1 MAKGLMD
8 KYVNQV
14 KKKTVP
20 MQHKSN
26 SWIGNALRSVG
37 YSSFDIIKELAPSS
51 IDTAITAVNT
61 GQELATKLNKIR
73 TSDKPLKTALDKSY
87 YLGLGKRM
95 FKNAMEDLRTGNF
108 YNKEREAALISKAGM
123 DDDDFGFG
131 DMDFGEDSF
140 ADFDGDEDFD
150 SFDDFS
156 DSVESDDGNSQATFV
171 RKKGKNVDITQISVN
186 NDLGVDSS
194 IVKATEFQTETNI
207 AIGETVVEHSKIQ
220 NRIIVQLLT
229 DMRTELNTSIA
240 SIGDNVSQVT
250 SILGESL
257 SKHMSLSAKYYEDS
271 IGLQTK
277 ILGHLENNMSSA
289 PPDATQ
295 SNTKK
300 FKEYN
305 NVLDLFSGSGGF
317 DIKGYKALVKKQFS
331 NYVTNNMILSQ
342 LSFMDQNREGLEM
355 TATTPLRVIS
365 ESIAKTL
372 IPTITKNAIKA
383 FDDQLKETGVAAL
396 NQLSGLKRSNNPLL
410 NFIGNVF
417 GLQNKIGISKVNK
430 SEYNKGA
437 MSWSGVDHQAVTNV
451 IPTLLRKILASV
463 SGTEEIAFDYENGV
477 FKKVSEIESDLEEE
491 KIRRETSAF
500 TEVKSDFKDKLD
512 NVAAISKTD
521 KNKITD
527 DFQKVIQKLVRDSEG
542 GRTFRK
548 GGRNGKTNEDF
559 IAEALGKS
567 SEDTSVKTIRAYFET
582 LEKTNKALL
591 TSIFG
596 SLIQEQRAVIDK
608 SNRDIQMD
616 PIRYGEIYRETGLE
630 KAFKTDSHLEKN
642 DKNNPLKVTGIKSGI
657 AAGITDKYGHNQT
670 WYLREILNLMAIGIK
685 VFPVTRTSSTPD
697 ISGNDDVSEIIS
709 KSNKIISKYEKEKKK
724 HADDIDRYRIKDNY
738 TEEKRR
744 KDLSNNKIDLN
755 ESSQED
761 ISSVM
766 TTKTKTGHANDN
778 EDNGLLTKMI
788 QVLPEDTGLSAILTR
803 IQKAS
808 NKVGGKGAEFFNFLE
823 TELFHLV
830 FGGGKDRTKGFKGL
844 YTRGLTI
851 LKTSL
856 ATFAKFFDDKIFK
869 PLNDA
874 LFGENGLISKIK
886 ETQFGKGISEFFK
899 KAIDKFG
906 TFLLGSK
913 DADGKRSGG
922 IFSETANALKGIGT
936 NIKEGIFGK
945 KGADGKPLPL
955 DQDDSIFGNLKRMTH
970 KFTDKIDTALGVDSS
985 GKQRTLTDQVLDMVD
1000 SMFNRIKN
1008 RGRQW
1013 SNNIF
1018 GTKDIDGKRING
1030 LFDSE
1035 FSKQFKSDL
1044 KGQKGY
1050 IGATAGIGLLSSF
1063 FLPGGPI
1070 GGALLGAGYGIVKK
1084 STGIQDFLFG
1094 PEVDGERQGGLIIK
1108 ETQDFFKKHK
1118 FGMGFGATAG
1128 LLSSFGLLPSFFLPG
1143 GPIGGALIGTGVSL
1157 IAKSGAFNDILY
1169 GPGGTSDDPIGGIS
1183 KKFKE
1188 AFGKDKSTKDIAL
1201 DAGIGAGLG
1210 IFGSFFLP
1218 GGPIIG
1224 ALIGSAISIGTA
1236 TEKFQ
1241 NWFFG
1246 PDDGSGNREGGV
1258 FTKFKNKLGDFFM
1271 GEVGSDGKRRGGL
1284 LDQFTTSIKIAQTRV
1299 GEFIETQ
1306 MVLPFKSAMEPFTE
1320 EAKKSVKRI
1329 KDNIKGGIDSIKQ
1342 KFTDSVISPVA
1353 DAFKTHLIN
1362 PMKGL
1367 FKRLFGGLGKIVG
1380 AIISA
1385 PFKMVGGL
1393 GNATYEKHK
1402 REGKRDYINKINKEY
1417 NPFKR
1422 SNWDVEDTSDKGFF
1436 GKLFAN
1442 FRGFG
1447 GAVGDWSKH
1456 RTDRDALYNAQ
1467 FSDAGAYYDRDND
1480 VKKPERDKKALDDAH
1495 KKWEDRRNKYRG
1507 NGSGGSSGSGSSSD
1521 NDSDDKT
1528 GVDTT
1533 PSGRAKRGKK
1543 FKSAERHTG
1552 PKKGK
1557 PEDTP
1562 DLTGVDTEPSPDKD
1576 EPEKPESPK
1585 SEKPK
1590 GGTGF
1595 NKRGGKWGFGRK
1607 KKPKGEGESDEPEKP
1622 EDSEPGEPTGV
1633 DTEPSGRRIVRG
1645 TGGGKFGKLKF
1656 DDIRRVPNEPS
1667 DEKEPTGVDTTPS
1680 NKPSPDKDTSD
1691 KEDKKKSK
1699 KTLLNL
1705 VELIQKDTDKMT
1717 DSVYGQLNGVG
1728 SNVNKIYKL
1737 LLKQFN
1743 TSDDDIDGENNKEY
1757 VGFLGR
1763 LRTKLNR
1770 PFKAI
1775 KDLIMAPFRK
1785 VGKFIGGVI
1794 DKGKE
1799 VISGVVSGVKTVGKE
1814 LVSGIK
1820 TVASGLFDVGLSVLK
1835 LPVTLVDTGLSLIKS
1850 AAPAIGEGLKTAV
1863 SIVGDGLTAASTI
1876 VVSGVQTIGNVVS
1889 ECASGLGTLLGGAM
1903 AGLGSLL
1910 SGLGIVSKELIV
1922 GAFKGMGFIAKGA
1935 FGAIKFG
1942 ANLVKSIVSA
1952 PFKLVGGALGKFGDG
1967 NSIAKH
1973 VIVDKGS
1980 IDVNFVKEVGVVKS
1994 IGAVDT
2000 TPAKLSN
2007 EALQITG
2014 PQQPQLLLTGP
2025 VLEIPPD
2032 DNEHDE
2038 EQQSSGGEERES
2050 IREILRKQKESLKS
2064 ILSEKKETIR
2074 DKLKRKDESE
2084 RKTQTERGSRE
2095 SLLKKF
2101 SRSRKDKEEGSFR
2114 DKLLALTKRGTEAAE
2129 AHRKSFFDVFDLKK
2143 GVITAGLLMLAPF
2156 IIKLFTKFD
2165 IGGLLTRIVGNLGTG
2180 YSEVGGLSGIVSNAG
2195 EVIDSTS
2202 SLVTGKRTQYA
2213 LENGHIVYD
2222 ENGNPVKEKKRVFT
2236 NSEFF
2241 SPTKTRIDTE
2251 TGEFEHVN
2259 DWTMNSDSKANFVIS
2274 RLRKNKKRLGDL
2286 YGKAKDIA
2294 TGKNTKVRNL
2304 AISAAATMDNI
2315 SDKVD
2320 SIKNSKVGTKVKS
2333 GANKVKNSKAIT
2345 KAVEYMKKAFNFLV
2359 EKFSGLG
2366 KKYGKKITES
2376 SLKLNKFKN
2385 LINVEKLSKNKTI
2398 VSKIEKFLAK
2408 WTAKASTAAFT
2419 LMMSEVG
2426 FAAFGALSGATN
2438 AGALFEVD
2446 PDAVDGKMRAIA
2458 AVFKGLLNTSL
2469 GSWVDL
2475 INSLVYELLGTNF
2488 LKIVATQVYAIISD
2502 EEDTDL
2508 LEESQKQFTEDYE
2521 AYVDEEYNAYVEKEA
2536 SEGREAMSKED
2547 FISNGLATTR
2557 EEYNSKKN
2565 KSLTSRAANLVKK
2578 VGKVPKKI
2586 VSGVK
2591 SLGSKAIDNVGGFLS
2606 KLKTHSSNL
2615 ADLAL
2620 SGDITGLAKYSAFN
2634 DEGHA
2639 DFGQNAVISVEKQVL
2654 LPIALI
2660 KGVIKGIPKL
2670 FSSGVNGILSLADNT
2685 KKFIKRLWSYTNP
2698 DNKITGWSN
2707 EFLGKNNEDDEVGLF
2722 SAVISSV
2729 LKTVLAIPVGFV
2741 RVLRSAFKWVTDL
2754 FGDDDNTSPEDI
2766 EKASED
2772 KGFFSK
2778 LKSKVGS
2785 WFSGNGGS
2793 DGGYPIYGKGGTD
2806 DYYYS
2811 QNDPKYKNK
2820 VYKQTGETM
2829 GDSGCGPTAMAMVA
2843 SRLKDNKY
2851 DPMTMAK
2858 MAEAGGYSNPLG
2870 TSPEYF
2876 GDAAT
2881 TLGIPSTYDQPSYD
2895 SMAQSLSS
2903 GNTIILQGV
2912 KSSGVNS
2919 PFTSEGHY
2927 VVINGM
2933 GNGNVEVSDPRGRE
2947 YSGQYNASDVLA
2959 DATGMWSFGG
2969 GKGRSK
2975 SVGILKNLRRGGK
2988 GDTDKWISVVKSVKA
3003 AIAAKK
3009 PGYSQ
3014 TNYITITIDGKSLKV
3029 RTDCSGFVSACLK
3042 YFGVLNDNVNLTS
3055 TLLIDKSNTS
3065 MKATG
3070 FTPMSWSGWDSLQ
3083 EGDIIAKQG
3092 HTEIFAYNKGDK
3104 HYVYNCGS
3112 DSSVNTPEATRNAYP
3127 SYNTVWRCG
3136 SAGANAVSGASI
3148 SSSDDSNSVSTS
3160 EDSSISSLSDIFTQ
3174 MGSIMKDSV
3183 MESLGFKTSSSSGN
3197 DDSSVGTSGG
3207 PINLSGDSNTSKI
3220 WNYLTKDEGLTPI
3233 AAAGAM
3239 GCWQQESSNDPT
3251 RVEGDYLKKY
3261 PGFDTVMAS
3270 SESLDDYTQ
3279 NILFPAYKSK
3289 INKDAYLGNDGHY
3302 YPGIGLAQWTGP
3314 RAYNLKK
3321 FGEQN
3326 GGDWRNL
3333 ETQLDFFSNANGEFN
3348 SSSRSGLK
3356 KKLNDAKTT
3365 DLSTS
3370 LFAKHFEGYKGDYST
3385 RKQSARQIYEAYAG
3399 GKGGT
3404 PISPVYEERD
3414 IKPAYLNGGKGNIS
3428 SSSESLQKSTD
3439 VSKII
3444 DDSLN
3449 SGSMTSAETSQ
3460 LLNTVIN
3467 YLSKIVDNT
3476 GDTSNGIRDLNNKEF
3491 TVNNNNN
3498 VSSTTNNGVY
3508 NNGASTNKS
3517 KTDKSADRSK
3527 YNMAKRVAAGILY

>member
-8 KYVNQV
+8 KYVNQA
-14 KKKTVP
+14 KKKTAP

-26 SWIGNALRSVG
+26 SWISNALRSVG

-73 TSDKPLKTALDKSY
+73 TSDKPLKVALDKSY

-108 YNKEREAALISKAGM
+108 YNKEREAALVSKAGM

-140 ADFDGDEDFD
+140 ADFDSDEDFD

-207 AIGETVVEHSKIQ
+207 AIGQTVVEHSKIQ

-295 SNTKK
+295 SNTRK
-300 FKEYN
+300 FKEYD
-305 NVLDLFSGSGGF
+305 NVLDLFDNGF

-331 NYVTNNMILSQ
+331 NYVDQDMLLSQ
-342 LSFMDQNREGLEM
+342 LAFMNSNREGLEM
-355 TATTPLRVIS
+355 SAAAPLRFLAQGV
-365 ESIAKTL
+365 AKTL
-372 IPTITKNAIKA
+372 IPTITKNAVKS
-383 FDDQLKETGVAAL
+383 FDDQLKETGIAAL
-396 NQLSGLKRSNNPLL
+396 NQLSGLRQSNNPIFK
-410 NFIGNVF
+410 FIGSAF
-417 GLQNKIGISKVNK
+417 GLQNKVTGSIDK
-430 SEYNKGA
+430 SAYNKGTMA
-437 MSWSGVDHQAVTNV
+437 WSGIDHQALTNV

-477 FKKVSEIESDLEEE
+477 YRKVSEMEREFETE
-491 KIRRETSAF
+491 KLRRETSAY
-500 TEVKSDFKDKLD
+500 SD
-512 NVAAISKTD
+512 VRSE
-521 KNKITD
+521 
-527 DFQKVIQKLVRDSEG
+527 FQKLMNDSFAMSDIEKKDMMKNFDKYIVKLVKDRDG
-542 GRTFRK
+542 GGNFRV
-548 GGRNGKTNEDF
+548 GGRNGKSNTDY
-559 IAEALGKS
+559 IAEALGMS
-567 SEDTSVKTIRAYFET
+567 SDSTPVQIIRAFYET
-582 LEKTNKALL
+582 LEETNKSMA
-591 TSIFG
+591 TAMHG
-596 SLIQEQRAVIDK
+596 SLRQEQRALIDRQ
-608 SNRDIQMD
+608 NRDIQMD
-616 PIRYGEIYRETGLE
+616 PIRFNALYRATGLE
-630 KAFKTDSHLEKN
+630 DAFKTDAHLKKEDQN
-642 DKNNPLKVTGIKSGI
+642 DPGRVTGIKSGLMSG
-657 AAGITDKYGHNQT
+657 AVDEYGHSQNH
-670 WYLREILNLMAIGIK
+670 YLRKILSILSYGIR
-685 VFPVTRTSSTPD
+685 VFPINTESVRSGHGGRGRGRRNTTSVNS
-697 ISGNDDVSEIIS
+697 NDDAANILSE
-709 KSNKIISKYEKEKKK
+709 SNKILEKLEKDKK
-724 HADDIDRYRIKDNY
+724 NKREKNERNRLKDNY
-738 TEEKRR
+738 TDEKRQR
-744 KDLSNNKIDLN
+744 DLDSGKIDVREAN
-755 ESSQED
+755 QD
-761 ISSVM
+761 QISATMGGKASEY
-766 TTKTKTGHANDN
+766 HANDN

-808 NKVGGKGAEFFNFLE
+808 NKVGGKGAKFFDFLE

-830 FGGGKDRTKGFKGL
+830 FGGGKDRTKGLKGL

-899 KAIDKFG
+899 NATDKFG

-922 IFSETANALKGIGT
+922 IFSETVNALKGIGT

-970 KFTDKIDTALGVDSS
+970 KFTDKIDTTLGVDSS
-985 GKQRTLTDQVLDMVD
+985 GKQRTLTDQVLDTVD
-1000 SMFNRIKN
+1000 NMFNRIKD

-1050 IGATAGIGLLSSF
+1050 IGATTGIGLLSSF

-1157 IAKSGAFNDILY
+1157 VAKSGAFNDILY
-1169 GPGGTSDDPIGGIS
+1169 GPGGTSEDPTGGIS

-1224 ALIGSAISIGTA
+1224 ALIGSAISVGTA

-1258 FTKFKNKLGDFFM
+1258 FTKFKNKLSDFFM
-1271 GEVGSDGKRRGGL
+1271 GEVGDDGKRRGGL
-1284 LDQFTTSIKIAQTRV
+1284 LNQFTTTIKIAQTHV

-1306 MVLPFKSAMEPFTE
+1306 MVLPFKSAMEPLTE
-1320 EAKKSVKRI
+1320 EAKKSVKRL
-1329 KDNIKGGIDSIKQ
+1329 KDKIKGGIDSVKQ

-1380 AIISA
+1380 TLISA
-1385 PFKMVGGL
+1385 PFKMVGAM

-1402 REGKRDYINKINKEY
+1402 RQGKRDYINKTNKEY

-1422 SNWDVEDTSDKGFF
+1422 SNWDVGDTSGKGFF
-1436 GKLFAN
+1436 GKAYAN
-1442 FRGFG
+1442 LLGFG
-1447 GAVGDWSKH
+1447 GAVGNWGKH
-1456 RTDRDALYNAQ
+1456 RTDKDALYNAQ

-1480 VKKPERDKKALDDAH
+1480 VKKPERDKKAQDDAH
-1495 KKWEDRRNKYRG
+1495 KKWEERRNKYRG
-1507 NGSGGSSGSGSSSD
+1507 NGSGGSSGSSSNNNSGD
-1521 NDSDDKT
+1521 EEDKT
-1528 GVDTT
+1528 GVDIGESFDDRPT
-1533 PSGRAKRGKK
+1533 
-1543 FKSAERHTG
+1543 
-1552 PKKGK
+1552 
-1557 PEDTP
+1557 
-1562 DLTGVDTEPSPDKD
+1562 D
-1576 EPEKPESPK
+1576 ES
-1585 SEKPK
+1585 K
-1590 GGTGF
+1590 GGTEF
-1595 NKRGGKWGFGRK
+1595 NKRSGRWGFGRK
-1607 KKPKGEGESDEPEKP
+1607 KKPKGDSDEPEKP
-1622 EDSEPGEPTGV
+1622 ESPEPEEPTGV
-1633 DTEPSGRRIVRG
+1633 DTDTIPSGRVKQDKSEDVPELTGVDTESSPDKNKPEKPNNG
-1645 TGGGKFGKLKF
+1645 TEFNKRSGRWGFGRKKKPKG
-1656 DDIRRVPNEPS
+1656 DS
-1667 DEKEPTGVDTTPS
+1667 DEPEKPESPEPEEPTGVDTAPS
-1680 NKPSPDKDTSD
+1680 SKPSSDKDTSD

-1705 VELIQKDTDKMT
+1705 VELIQKDTDKIT

-1743 TSDDDIDGENNKEY
+1743 TNDDDIDGENNKDY
-1757 VGFLGR
+1757 VGLLGKI
-1763 LRTKLNR
+1763 RTKLNR

-1785 VGKFIGGVI
+1785 VGEFIGGVI

-1863 SIVGDGLTAASTI
+1863 SIVGDGLTAAGTI

-1910 SGLGIVSKELIV
+1910 SGLGIVSKELVV

-1952 PFKLVGGALGKFGDG
+1952 PFNFVGGKLGKFGDG
-1967 NSIAKH
+1967 NGMTKH

-1980 IDVNFVKEVGVVKS
+1980 IDVNFVKEVGIVKS

-2007 EALQITG
+2007 EALQLTD
-2014 PQQPQLLLTGP
+2014 PQQPQLLFTGP
-2025 VLEIPPD
+2025 VLETPPD
-2032 DNEHDE
+2032 DNEDDE
-2038 EQQSSGGEERES
+2038 EQQSSGEERES
-2050 IREILRKQKESLKS
+2050 IRETLKKRKESLKS
-2064 ILSEKKETIR
+2064 VLSEKKETIR
-2074 DKLKRKDESE
+2074 DKLKRKDEGE
-2084 RKTQTERGSRE
+2084 RKTQAERGSRE

-2101 SRSRKDKEEGSFR
+2101 SRSRKDKEEGSFKA
-2114 DKLLALTKRGTEAAE
+2114 KLLALTKRGTEAAE

-2165 IGGLLTRIVGNLGTG
+2165 IGGLLTRIVGNLDTG

-2195 EVIDSTS
+2195 EIIDSTS

-2213 LENGHIVYD
+2213 LEDGHLVYD

-2236 NSEFF
+2236 GSEFF

-2259 DWTMNSDSKANFVIS
+2259 DWTMNSDSKANFVIG

-2315 SDKVD
+2315 SDRVD

-2345 KAVEYMKKAFNFLV
+2345 KAVEYMKKAFTFLV

-2385 LINVEKLSKNKTI
+2385 LINVEKLSKNKAI

-2419 LMMSEVG
+2419 LMMS
-2426 FAAFGALSGATN
+2426 
-2438 AGALFEVD
+2438 
-2446 PDAVDGKMRAIA
+2446 
-2458 AVFKGLLNTSL
+2458 
-2469 GSWVDL
+2469 
-2475 INSLVYELLGTNF
+2475 
-2488 LKIVATQVYAIISD
+2488 
-2502 EEDTDL
+2502 
-2508 LEESQKQFTEDYE
+2508 
-2521 AYVDEEYNAYVEKEA
+2521 
-2536 SEGREAMSKED
+2536 
-2547 FISNGLATTR
+2547 
-2557 EEYNSKKN
+2557 
-2565 KSLTSRAANLVKK
+2565 
-2578 VGKVPKKI
+2578 
-2586 VSGVK
+2586 
-2591 SLGSKAIDNVGGFLS
+2591 
-2606 KLKTHSSNL
+2606 
-2615 ADLAL
+2615 
-2620 SGDITGLAKYSAFN
+2620 
-2634 DEGHA
+2634 
-2639 DFGQNAVISVEKQVL
+2639 
-2654 LPIALI
+2654 
-2660 KGVIKGIPKL
+2660 
-2670 FSSGVNGILSLADNT
+2670 
-2685 KKFIKRLWSYTNP
+2685 
-2698 DNKITGWSN
+2698 
-2707 EFLGKNNEDDEVGLF
+2707 
-2722 SAVISSV
+2722 
-2729 LKTVLAIPVGFV
+2729 
-2741 RVLRSAFKWVTDL
+2741 
-2754 FGDDDNTSPEDI
+2754 
-2766 EKASED
+2766 
-2772 KGFFSK
+2772 
-2778 LKSKVGS
+2778 
-2785 WFSGNGGS
+2785 
-2793 DGGYPIYGKGGTD
+2793 
-2806 DYYYS
+2806 
-2811 QNDPKYKNK
+2811 
-2820 VYKQTGETM
+2820 
-2829 GDSGCGPTAMAMVA
+2829 
-2843 SRLKDNKY
+2843 
-2851 DPMTMAK
+2851 
-2858 MAEAGGYSNPLG
+2858 
-2870 TSPEYF
+2870 
-2876 GDAAT
+2876 
-2881 TLGIPSTYDQPSYD
+2881 
-2895 SMAQSLSS
+2895 
-2903 GNTIILQGV
+2903 
-2912 KSSGVNS
+2912 
-2919 PFTSEGHY
+2919 
-2927 VVINGM
+2927 
-2933 GNGNVEVSDPRGRE
+2933 
-2947 YSGQYNASDVLA
+2947 
-2959 DATGMWSFGG
+2959 
-2969 GKGRSK
+2969 
-2975 SVGILKNLRRGGK
+2975 
-2988 GDTDKWISVVKSVKA
+2988 
-3003 AIAAKK
+3003 
-3009 PGYSQ
+3009 
-3014 TNYITITIDGKSLKV
+3014 
-3029 RTDCSGFVSACLK
+3029 
-3042 YFGVLNDNVNLTS
+3042 
-3055 TLLIDKSNTS
+3055 
-3065 MKATG
+3065 
-3070 FTPMSWSGWDSLQ
+3070 
-3083 EGDIIAKQG
+3083 
-3092 HTEIFAYNKGDK
+3092 
-3104 HYVYNCGS
+3104 
-3112 DSSVNTPEATRNAYP
+3112 
-3127 SYNTVWRCG
+3127 
-3136 SAGANAVSGASI
+3136 
-3148 SSSDDSNSVSTS
+3148 
-3160 EDSSISSLSDIFTQ
+3160 
-3174 MGSIMKDSV
+3174 
-3183 MESLGFKTSSSSGN
+3183 
-3197 DDSSVGTSGG
+3197 
-3207 PINLSGDSNTSKI
+3207 
-3220 WNYLTKDEGLTPI
+3220 
-3233 AAAGAM
+3233 
-3239 GCWQQESSNDPT
+3239 
-3251 RVEGDYLKKY
+3251 
-3261 PGFDTVMAS
+3261 
-3270 SESLDDYTQ
+3270 
-3279 NILFPAYKSK
+3279 
-3289 INKDAYLGNDGHY
+3289 
-3302 YPGIGLAQWTGP
+3302 
-3314 RAYNLKK
+3314 
-3321 FGEQN
+3321 
-3326 GGDWRNL
+3326 
-3333 ETQLDFFSNANGEFN
+3333 
-3348 SSSRSGLK
+3348 
-3356 KKLNDAKTT
+3356 
-3365 DLSTS
+3365 
-3370 LFAKHFEGYKGDYST
+3370 
-3385 RKQSARQIYEAYAG
+3385 
-3399 GKGGT
+3399 
-3404 PISPVYEERD
+3404 
-3414 IKPAYLNGGKGNIS
+3414 
-3428 SSSESLQKSTD
+3428 
-3439 VSKII
+3439 
-3444 DDSLN
+3444 
-3449 SGSMTSAETSQ
+3449 
-3460 LLNTVIN
+3460 
-3467 YLSKIVDNT
+3467 
-3476 GDTSNGIRDLNNKEF
+3476 
-3491 TVNNNNN
+3491 
-3498 VSSTTNNGVY
+3498 
-3508 NNGASTNKS
+3508 
-3517 KTDKSADRSK
+3517 
-3527 YNMAKRVAAGILY
+3527 